1 MGPDVLQVAGA
12 LDPPRGPPRPGQP
25 PVSGA
30 RIARVWRGVTSS
42 SDADAYVEFLER
54 TGTADA
60 RATPGNRGVYVL
72 RRPVGQDRTE
82 FVFISLWDD
91 EASIRGF
98 AGDEPGRARFYPE
111 DDRFLVERDE
121 HVDHYTVAREAI
133 GAPA

>member
-1 MGPDVLQVAGA
+1 M
-12 LDPPRGPPRPGQP
+12 
-25 PVSGA
+25 
-30 RIARVWRGVTSS
+30 
-42 SDADAYVEFLER
+42 
-54 TGTADA
+54 
-60 RATPGNRGVYVL
+60 YVL